1 MSAIPSSAITSSAV
15 PSSTLPASIAD
26 NAAKASATGR
36 SAKSAKTRKQGTPWL
51 MQPKVQ
57 RVLLPSL
64 VGVVLL
70 LIWQALVTILEL
82 PPYLVPSPVLMMQTL
97 VTDWAPLGWSLWVTL
112 KITLLAFGLATVAG
126 VLISF
131 LFVQSKLIETALFP
145 YAVLL
150 QVTPIV
156 AVAPLIIIWVKD
168 PVLSMVICAA
178 LVALFPI
185 ISNTTLGLRSVE
197 PDLLAYFKLNRA
209 SRWQV
214 LKRLRIPSALPYFF
228 GGLRI
233 SCGLALIGAV
243 VAEFVAGTGGQGAGL
258 AYQILQAGFQ
268 LNIPR
273 MFAAL
278 LLISLTGVAL
288 FVLMAWCTRKAL
300 GSWHASESGND

>member
-1 MSAIPSSAITSSAV
+1 MSA
-15 PSSTLPASIAD
+15 LPASIPDDAARAAD
-26 NAAKASATGR
+26 SRSAATGAR
-36 SAKSAKTRKQGTPWL
+36 AVAAVKSGKAATPWL
-51 MQPKVQ
+51 LQPKVQ
-57 RVLLPSL
+57 RVLLPAL
-64 VGVVLL
+64 VGLVLL
-70 LIWQALVTILEL
+70 LVWQALVTGLEW
-82 PPYLVPSPVLMMQTL
+82 PPYLVPSPLLMLQTL
-97 VTDWAPLGWSLWVTL
+97 MTDWAALGLSLWVTV
-112 KITLLAFGLATVAG
+112 KITLLAFALATVAG

-131 LFVQSKLIETALFP
+131 VFVQSKLIETALFP

-197 PDLLAYFKLNRA
+197 PDLLAYFKLSRA
-209 SRWQV
+209 TRLQV
-214 LKRLRIPSALPYFF
+214 LMRLRIPSALPYFF

-233 SCGLALIGAV
+233 SSGLALIGAV

-288 FVLMAWCTRKAL
+288 FVLMAWCTRRAL
-300 GSWHASESGND
+300 GGWHASESGSD